1 MRPASIPAC
10 LVLSLLLLGTGISGQ
25 AQSTV
30 DERNHA
36 LNRYVGFT
44 NECLHL
50 LYTFRGG
57 LEVLNRSVIASV
69 EEGESITLSYGF
81 EDFYREDKLFTF
93 LQGSCERTA
102 SRIDQGLE
110 IKVLYQN
117 TKQNQVLTESE
128 RLILNRMRDQIW
140 SLVLEFLEKN
150 YSLVTTI
157 GSNNYNIDRE
167 IFDLLAQIERIY
179 QDIDTEVSNMRIY
192 LEEIIP
198 PVPPVLQPFTSL
210 ATTGEALIHA
220 IKIGDQAAI
229 DASRLALGQSIE
241 AARRA
246 KLQYANQ
253 LRQLGIQFGNEGEQ
267 AYDHA
272 VEYGELLL
280 QRSEPRALASKVR
293 NSWSRHTTAYYHYNI
308 RLLDIYNH
316 HKYGLTS
323 YYKSLIEHSNR
334 VFLHQLDISPW
345 FVVIYPKEPEPDLVI
360 AAPAPV
366 IVVEIDDSETETLSL
381 VAAPTNNLVFLIDVS
396 ASMNGSDKLPVFKE
410 NLEFLVSLFRPED
423 NIAIVTFSENAS
435 IVLDATSGSYPAEIK
450 SAIRGIRTGG
460 ETRIKK
466 GFKEAYRI
474 AEEQFIFNGTNRVI
488 LITDGIF
495 DTDRSVEST
504 ISRSAGKGIQLSVM
518 LVGRR
523 EATPVKARLSQ
534 LAGLGEGRYSHMTT
548 ENAKQV
554 LVSEAKGE

>member
-10 LVLSLLLLGTGISGQ
+10 LVLFLLLLGAGISGY

-30 DERNHA
+30 DERYHA
-36 LNRYVGFT
+36 LNRYVGFN

-50 LYTFRGG
+50 LYTFRNG
-57 LEVLNRSVIASV
+57 LETLNRSVIASV
-69 EEGESITLSYGF
+69 EEDESIVLTYGF
-81 EDFYREDKLFTF
+81 EDFYRDKRLFTF

-102 SRIDQGLE
+102 PTIDQGLE
-110 IKVLYQN
+110 LEVLYQR
-117 TKQNQVLTESE
+117 TKQNQALTESE
-128 RLILNRMRDQIW
+128 RLSLNRMRDQIW
-140 SLVLEFLEKN
+140 YLVLEFLEKN
-150 YSLVTTI
+150 YSLVDI
-157 GSNNYNIDRE
+157 IRSNSYDVDRE
-167 IFDLLAQIERIY
+167 ILLSLDQIERIY
-179 QDIDTEVSNMRIY
+179 QDIDAEVSKMRRY
-192 LEEIIP
+192 LEEITP
-198 PVPPVLQPFTSL
+198 PVPPALQPFTSL
-210 ATTGEALIHA
+210 ATTGEALIYA
-220 IKIGDQAAI
+220 IRIGDQAAI
-229 DASRLALGQSIE
+229 NASRLALGQSVD

-246 KLQYANQ
+246 KLQYASQ
-253 LRQLGIQFGNEGEQ
+253 LRQLGIQLGDEGEQ

-280 QRSEPRALASKVR
+280 QRSEPGTLASQVR
-293 NSWSRHTTAYYHYNI
+293 NSWSRHEPAYYHYNI

-323 YYKSLIEHSNR
+323 YYKSLIEHANR
-334 VFLHQLDISPW
+334 VFLSPLDITPW
-345 FVVIYPKEPEPDLVI
+345 FTVIHPKEPEPDLVI
-360 AAPAPV
+360 EAPEPV
-366 IVVEIDDSETETLSL
+366 VIIEIDDSETETLSL
-381 VAAPTNNLVFLIDVS
+381 TAAPTNNLVFLIDVS

-435 IVLDATSGSYPAEIK
+435 IVLDATPGSNPEEIK

-474 AEEQFIFNGTNRVI
+474 AEEQYIFNGTNRVI
-488 LITDGIF
+488 LVTDGIF
-495 DTDRSVEST
+495 NTDRAVEST

-534 LAGLGEGRYSHMTT
+534 LAELGEGRYSHMRS

>member
-1 MRPASIPAC
+1 MRPATIPAC
-10 LVLSLLLLGTGISGQ
+10 LVLFLLSLGGGFSLH
-25 AQSTV
+25 AQSKV
-30 DERNHA
+30 DERNES

-50 LYTFRGG
+50 LYAFRSG
-57 LEVLNRSVIASV
+57 LEELNRSVIASV
-69 EEGESITLSYGF
+69 EEDESITIVYEF
-81 EDFYREDKLFTF
+81 EDFFRDERLFTF

-102 SRIDQGLE
+102 PTIDQGLE
-110 IKVLYQN
+110 LEVLYQN
-117 TKQNQVLTESE
+117 TKKNQALTEFE
-128 RLILNRMRDQIW
+128 RLTLNRMRDQIW
-140 SLVLEFLEKN
+140 YLILEFLEKN
-150 YSLVTTI
+150 YSLVTATSRNNDDIEEEVFGLLDEI
-157 GSNNYNIDRE
+157 G
-167 IFDLLAQIERIY
+167 RIY
-179 QDIDTEVSNMRIY
+179 QDIDREVSRMRPY

-198 PVPPVLQPFTSL
+198 PVPLALQPFASL
-210 ATTGEALIHA
+210 STTGEALIHA
-220 IKIGDQAAI
+220 IRINDDAAI
-229 DASRLALGQSIE
+229 AASRLALGQSIE

-246 KLQYANQ
+246 KSQYASQ
-253 LRQLGIQFGNEGEQ
+253 LRQLGIQGGDEGEQ

-272 VEYGELLL
+272 IEYGELLL
-280 QRSEPRALASKVR
+280 QRSEPRALASQVR
-293 NSWSRHTTAYYHYNI
+293 NSWSRHEAAYYHYNI

-323 YYKSLIEHSNR
+323 YYKSLIENSNR
-334 VFLHQLDISPW
+334 VFLYPLDITPW
-345 FVVIYPKEPEPDLVI
+345 FQVIHPKEPEPELVI
-360 AAPAPV
+360 EAPAPV
-366 IVVEIDDSETETLSL
+366 IIIEIDDSETETLSL
-381 VAAPTNNLVFLIDVS
+381 IAAPTNNLVFLIDVS
-396 ASMNGSDKLPVFKE
+396 ASMNGTDKLPVFKE

-450 SAIRGIRTGG
+450 SAIRGIRAGG
-460 ETRIKK
+460 ETRVKK

-495 DTDRSVEST
+495 ETDRAVEST

-534 LAGLGEGRYSHMTT
+534 LAELGEGRYSHMRSD
-548 ENAKQV
+548 NAKQV

>member
-1 MRPASIPAC
+1 MRLASLPAC
-10 LVLSLLLLGTGISGQ
+10 LVLFLLMLGCGISGH
-25 AQSTV
+25 AQSIA
-30 DERNHA
+30 DERNQA

-57 LEVLNRSVIASV
+57 LEELNRSVIASV
-69 EEGESITLSYGF
+69 EEDESITISYGF
-81 EDFYREDKLFTF
+81 EDFFRDEKLFTF

-102 SRIDQGLE
+102 PTIDQGLE
-110 IKVLYQN
+110 IKILYQN
-117 TKQNQVLTESE
+117 TKQNQALSESE

-150 YSLVTTI
+150 YSLVAETAR
-157 GSNNYNIDRE
+157 GNDGMDRE
-167 IFDLLAQIERIY
+167 IFVLLDQIERIY
-179 QDIDTEVSNMRIY
+179 QDIDKEVSRMRGY
-192 LEEIIP
+192 LEEITP
-198 PVPPVLQPFTSL
+198 PVPLAMQPFTSL

-220 IKIGDQAAI
+220 IRVDDQAAI
-229 DASRLALGQSIE
+229 AASRLALGQSIG

-246 KLQYANQ
+246 KSQYASQ
-253 LRQLGIQFGNEGEQ
+253 LRQLGIQGGDEGEQ

-280 QRSEPRALASKVR
+280 QRSEPRALASQVR
-293 NSWSRHTTAYYHYNI
+293 NSWSRHEAAYYHYNI

-323 YYKSLIEHSNR
+323 YYKSLIEHANR
-334 VFLHQLDISPW
+334 VFLHPLDITPW
-345 FVVIYPKEPEPDLVI
+345 FTVIHPKEPEPDLVI
-360 AAPAPV
+360 EAPAPV
-366 IVVEIDDSETETLSL
+366 IVIEIDDSETETLNL

-460 ETRIKK
+460 ETRVKK

-534 LAGLGEGRYSHMTT
+534 LAELGEGRYSHMTT
-548 ENAKQV
+548 DNAKQV

>member
-1 MRPASIPAC
+1 MRLASIPAC
-10 LVLSLLLLGTGISGQ
+10 LVLFLFLVGASLPGQ
-25 AQSTV
+25 AQSSA
-30 DERNHA
+30 DERNRA

-57 LEVLNRSVIASV
+57 LESLNRSVIASI
-69 EEGESITLSYGF
+69 EEDDAIELDYGF
-81 EDFYREDKLFTF
+81 EEFYREDRLFTF
-93 LQGSCERTA
+93 LQGSCERT
-102 SRIDQGLE
+102 SPTIDQGLE
-110 IKVLYQN
+110 LEVLYQR
-117 TKQNQVLTESE
+117 TKQNQSLAESE
-128 RLILNRMRDQIW
+128 RLGLNSYRDQTRY
-140 SLVLEFLEKN
+140 LLLKFLEEN
-150 YSLVTTI
+150 YRLVATVGTN
-157 GSNNYNIDRE
+157 SNDKDRE
-167 IFDLLAQIERIY
+167 ILLTLDRIERIY
-179 QDIDTEVSNMRIY
+179 GDVDSVVSNMRTY
-192 LEEIIP
+192 LEEITP
-198 PVPPVLQPFTSL
+198 PVPPALQPFSSL
-210 ATTGEALIHA
+210 ATTGEALMHA
-220 IKIGDQAAI
+220 LQAGDNAAI
-229 DASRLALGQSIE
+229 NASRLALGQSIE

-246 KLQYANQ
+246 KLQYASQ
-253 LRQLGIQFGNEGEQ
+253 LRQLGIQNGGESEQ

-280 QRSEPRALASKVR
+280 QRSEPGALASPVR
-293 NSWSRHTTAYYHYNI
+293 NSWTRHESAYYHYNI

-334 VFLHQLDISPW
+334 VFLHPLDITPW
-345 FVVIYPKEPEPDLVI
+345 FTVIHPRQPE
-360 AAPAPV
+360 PAPV
-366 IVVEIDDSETETLSL
+366 IETPAPAVVIEIDDSETETLTL

-460 ETRIKK
+460 ETRVKK

-534 LAGLGEGRYSHMTT
+534 LAELGEGRYSHMTT
-548 ENAKQV
+548 DNAKQV

>member
-1 MRPASIPAC
+1 MRLASTPAC
-10 LVLSLLLLGTGISGQ
+10 LVLFLFLVGASLPGQ
-25 AQSTV
+25 AQSSA
-30 DERNHA
+30 DERNRA

-57 LEVLNRSVIASV
+57 LETLNRSVIASI
-69 EEGESITLSYGF
+69 EEHEGIELDYGF
-81 EDFYREDKLFTF
+81 EEYYREDRLFTF
-93 LQGSCERTA
+93 LQGSCERT
-102 SRIDQGLE
+102 SPTVDQGLE
-110 IKVLYQN
+110 LEVLYQR
-117 TKQNQVLTESE
+117 TKQNQSLSESE
-128 RLILNRMRDQIW
+128 RLALNSYRDQLWYLILKFIEENYR
-140 SLVLEFLEKN
+140 LVATVGTNSSE
-150 YSLVTTI
+150 
-157 GSNNYNIDRE
+157 IDRE
-167 IFDLLAQIERIY
+167 ILLILDQIERNY
-179 QDIDTEVSNMRIY
+179 GDVDSVVSNMRGY
-192 LEEIIP
+192 LEEITP
-198 PVPPVLQPFTSL
+198 PVPPALQPFSSL

-220 IKIGDQAAI
+220 LQAGDNAAI
-229 DASRLALGQSIE
+229 NASRLALGQSID

-246 KLQYANQ
+246 KLQYASQ
-253 LRQLGIQFGNEGEQ
+253 LRQLGIQSGEESEQ

-280 QRSEPRALASKVR
+280 QRSEPGALASTVR
-293 NSWSRHTTAYYHYNI
+293 NSWTRHEKAYYHYNI

-334 VFLHQLDISPW
+334 IFLHPLDITPW
-345 FVVIYPKEPEPDLVI
+345 FTVIHPRDPEPVLVI
-360 AAPAPV
+360 DPPAPV
-366 IVVEIDDSETETLSL
+366 VVIEIDEPETETLSL

-396 ASMNGSDKLPVFKE
+396 ASMNGADKLPVFKE

-435 IVLDATSGSYPAEIK
+435 IVLEATSGSYPAEIK

-460 ETRIKK
+460 ETRVKK

-518 LVGRR
+518 LVGKR

-534 LAGLGEGRYSHMTT
+534 LAELGEGRYSHMTT
-548 ENAKQV
+548 DNAKQV